1 MWTGLI
7 VIRGMSRSGMMHAM
21 AGNWPF
27 EEENR
32 AAWGMSMCAYE

>member
-21 AGNWPF
+21 AGNGPF
-27 EEENR
+27 ERGELCGLR
-32 AAWGMSMCAYE
+32 V